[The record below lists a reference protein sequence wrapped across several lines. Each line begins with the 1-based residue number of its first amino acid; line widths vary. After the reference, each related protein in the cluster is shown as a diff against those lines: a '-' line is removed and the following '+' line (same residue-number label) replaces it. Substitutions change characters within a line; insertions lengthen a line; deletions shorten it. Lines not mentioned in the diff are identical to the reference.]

1 MVPMYQ
7 GQKTPFI
14 QFEIK
19 EVYNWI
25 TPTNL
30 FTDFVKQLFY
40 IYLGLMDSN
49 KVKFQN
55 RTEVQLLFIT
65 VVSKTEQTDF

>member
-1 MVPMYQ
+1 
-7 GQKTPFI
+7 
-14 QFEIK
+14 
-19 EVYNWI
+19 
-25 TPTNL
+25 
-30 FTDFVKQLFY
+30 
-40 IYLGLMDSN
+40 MDSN